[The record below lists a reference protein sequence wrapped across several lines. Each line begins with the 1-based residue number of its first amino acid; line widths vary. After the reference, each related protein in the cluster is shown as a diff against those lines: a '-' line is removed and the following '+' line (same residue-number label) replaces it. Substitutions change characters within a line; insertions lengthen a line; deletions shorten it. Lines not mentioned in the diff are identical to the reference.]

1 MVNTKLENLIRNELE
16 KINDIDSNKSLV
28 ETGTLYNFTVE
39 ENILTIILNIKDYQP
54 SQYKYIKQLCKKYLS
69 KLEQINKVNVI
80 FTSES
85 KNSVKRETNIL
96 TGIKPEGVKHIIAIA
111 SGKGGV
117 GKSTI
122 ATNLAISLSK
132 NNLKVGILDGD
143 IYGPSQ
149 PRLMGINNSKPSTNE
164 NGKINPIIKYGIK
177 CMSIGLLID
186 ENRPIIWRG
195 PMVQGALEQLLK
207 DVDWGNLDILIVD
220 MPPGTGD
227 AQLTLSQRVK
237 LSGAIIISTPQD
249 IALIDAKKG
258 LNMFRKVE
266 VPIIGI
272 IENMSFFECP
282 SCHKIEN
289 IFGNGGA
296 KKIAEELDVK
306 FLGEI
311 PLDVEIRR
319 KSDLGEPVSLNHNF
333 EVNSYFKDIAK
344 QIVYFIKNEAIK
356 FNVEPTIKM
365 E

>member
-1 MVNTKLENLIRNELE
+1 
-16 KINDIDSNKSLV
+16 
-28 ETGTLYNFTVE
+28 
-39 ENILTIILNIKDYQP
+39 
-54 SQYKYIKQLCKKYLS
+54 
-69 KLEQINKVNVI
+69 
-80 FTSES
+80 
-85 KNSVKRETNIL
+85 
-96 TGIKPEGVKHIIAIA
+96 
-111 SGKGGV
+111 
-117 GKSTI
+117 
-122 ATNLAISLSK
+122 
-132 NNLKVGILDGD
+132 
-143 IYGPSQ
+143 
-149 PRLMGINNSKPSTNE
+149 
-164 NGKINPIIKYGIK
+164 
-177 CMSIGLLID
+177 
-186 ENRPIIWRG
+186 
-195 PMVQGALEQLLK
+195 MVQGALEQLLK

-282 SCHKIEN
+282 NCNKKED

-296 KKIAEELDVK
+296 KKIAEELDVT

-311 PLDVEIRR
+311 PLDLEIRK
-319 KSDLGEPVSLNHNF
+319 KSDLGEPVSLNENL